1 MKKENPNVR
10 AHERRH
16 VNHQHSRVF
25 SHFFVAKS
33 RLKRCCSQDGR
44 AHFLVRRNRLQM
56 RAASYRAACVLR
68 TSSTRDDV
76 AGKTESVH
84 LQTKLYASWC
94 KIVKI
99 PHQSTH
105 RKKRCLGLPSNKGC
119 QRLLE
124 TLSAPR
130 NPSIV
135 DANRSDGESGI
146 KRPRAQTLQQANLQA
161 VLRELVRGGHERCRV
176 TVIPAHPLPPTRS
189 TNRHITRR
197 PVFMFPADV
206 REHGVLRAAA
216 ANGGTI
222 VVLSTRPG
230 RTARSPR
237 SGSDIHLEH
246 RLAAR

>member
-33 RLKRCCSQDGR
+33 RLRRYCSQDGR

-56 RAASYRAACVLR
+56 RAASHRAACVLR

-105 RKKRCLGLPSNKGC
+105 RKKSCLGLPSNKGC

-135 DANRSDGESGI
+135 DANLCFEDVASTKVTESASRCSSF
-146 KRPRAQTLQQANLQA
+146 KPSTSALELCSRHAQRAEAYK
-161 VLRELVRGGHERCRV
+161 
-176 TVIPAHPLPPTRS
+176 
-189 TNRHITRR
+189 
-197 PVFMFPADV
+197 
-206 REHGVLRAAA
+206 AATH
-216 ANGGTI
+216 N
-222 VVLSTRPG
+222 
-230 RTARSPR
+230 
-237 SGSDIHLEH
+237 
-246 RLAAR
+246 